1 MELVVIGAGL
11 AEDSVGNA
19 VEGQGQIDVY
29 GKGDGNITEP
39 VHSLLVHCTLMLADY
54 TLTAEI
60 VDPLPLVLWGLHL
73 LVREKA
79 SEVGPGPGLGTL
91 VAGLTWYM
99 CDCCAVAVRDE
110 MGGRAG
116 QN

>member
-1 MELVVIGAGL
+1 MTLC
-11 AEDSVGNA
+11 
-19 VEGQGQIDVY
+19 
-29 GKGDGNITEP
+29 T
-39 VHSLLVHCTLMLADY
+39 HSSPSCLLTF
-54 TLTAEI
+54 EI
-60 VDPLPLVLWGLHL
+60 YSPGLHL

-99 CDCCAVAVRDE
+99 CGCCAVAVRDE

-116 QN
+116 QNWVLRSD